1 MLIIAISKNRFV
13 KTKKSR
19 NVMGTDFNNQE
30 TNKSGDANVVQMA
43 AWKNTRSAK
52 IDLNTE
58 SDIWVRYYKTVDF
71 HSLTSEANDLIMSL
85 EKRDLTREDWLRARA
100 IMLEIE
106 TRLKADKRPEA
117 MEIRTMASELEERIE
132 RLAFL

>member
-1 MLIIAISKNRFV
+1 
-13 KTKKSR
+13 
-19 NVMGTDFNNQE
+19 MGTDFNNQE

>member
-1 MLIIAISKNRFV
+1 
-13 KTKKSR
+13 
-19 NVMGTDFNNQE
+19 
-30 TNKSGDANVVQMA
+30 
-43 AWKNTRSAK
+43 
-52 IDLNTE
+52 
-58 SDIWVRYYKTVDF
+58 
-71 HSLTSEANDLIMSL
+71 
-85 EKRDLTREDWLRARA
+85 LTREDWLRARA